1 MKLYSAA
8 YAPKPRRVT
17 MFVAEKGLSDIE
29 IANVDLAGGAQ
40 HDPAFKAK
48 NPLAQAPVL
57 ELDDGRCL
65 TESRAICGYLEA
77 LYPEPNLMGVDPF
90 ERAHIEMWDRRVEHA
105 FMLPLMFWV
114 RHGHPAMARVEPNQT
129 EGVATFNQAQAMKS
143 AEWLNG
149 ELATRP
155 WIAGERFT
163 IADITAACGVDFA
176 KMMKWRPGEGLPNLA
191 RWREAISA
199 RPAGQVAP

>member
-1 MKLYSAA
+1 MKLYSAG
-8 YAPKPRRVT
+8 YAPNPRRVT
-17 MFVAEKGLSDIE
+17 MFIAEKGLADIE
-29 IANVDLAGGAQ
+29 TVVLDLANGEQ
-40 HDPAFKAK
+40 HKPEFKAK

-65 TESRAICGYLEA
+65 TESRAICSYLEA
-77 LYPEPNLMGVDPF
+77 LHPDPNLMGADPF
-90 ERAHIEMWDRRVEHA
+90 EHAHIEMWDRRIELA

-129 EGVATFNQAQAMKS
+129 EGVASFNQGHAMRT
-143 AEWLNG
+143 AAWLND

-155 WIAGERFT
+155 WIAGDRFT

-176 KMMKWRPGEGLPNLA
+176 KMMKWRPGEDLPHLK
-191 RWREAISA
+191 RWRDAIGERA
-199 RPAGQVAP
+199 AGKVPI

>member
-1 MKLYSAA
+1 MKLFSAA
-8 YAPKPRRVT
+8 YAPNPRRVT
-17 MFVAEKGLSDIE
+17 MFVAEKGIDLDIE
-29 IANVDLAGGAQ
+29 NVDLAGGAQ
-40 HDPAFKAK
+40 HEPAFKAK
-48 NPLAQAPVL
+48 SPLAQAPVL

-65 TESRAICGYLEA
+65 TESRAICAYLEA
-77 LYPEPNLMGVDPF
+77 LYPEPNLMGADAY

-129 EGVATFNQAQAMKS
+129 EGVANFNRAQAMR
-143 AEWLNG
+143 AAAYFND

-155 WIAGERFT
+155 WIAGDRFT

-176 KMMKWRPGEGLPNLA
+176 RMMKWRPGEDFPHLA
-191 RWREAISA
+191 RWREAIA
-199 RPAGQVAP
+199 ERAAGKVPA